1 MAVRILLIDQ
11 DLPSVHEVQSTL
23 AQAGYHVEHALP
35 GRNAVRQVV
44 LDEPNLVILAIEAD
58 EAGWQFCR
66 RLLSFL
72 DAPMLLLVSS
82 ADRLDRAT
90 GLNMGAAACLL
101 KPVIMAELQAQV
113 QALLRQTLS
122 PAARRAKNFFVDG
135 DLVVDLT
142 RWEVKIDDEPVAL
155 TPTEF
160 LLLACLIKHA
170 GEVVPHERLLVEAWG
185 SSFDTYRES
194 LKQYIHH
201 LRRKLE
207 PDPAHPQRILTR
219 WGKGYLFQRHATEE

>member
-1 MAVRILLIDQ
+1 MAVRITLIDR
-11 DLPSVHEVQSTL
+11 DRPAVHEVQSTL

-35 GRNAVRQVV
+35 GRNAMRQVV
-44 LDEPNLVILAIEAD
+44 LDEPDLVILAIEAD
-58 EAGWQFCR
+58 EAGWQFFR
-66 RLLSFL
+66 RVLSFL
-72 DAPMLLLVSS
+72 EVPLLLLL
-82 ADRLDRAT
+82 AGAGCLDRAT
-90 GLNMGAAACLL
+90 ALSQGAAACLL
-101 KPVIMAELQAQV
+101 NPVSMVELQAHV
-113 QALLRQTLS
+113 QALPRQSLS
-122 PAARRAKNFFVDG
+122 PADRRAKNYFWDG

-170 GEVVPHERLLVEAWG
+170 GRVVSHDQLLLEAWG
-185 SSFDTYRES
+185 SDYDTYRES

-207 PDPAHPQRILTR
+207 PDPAHPRRILTR
-219 WGKGYLFQRHATEE
+219 WGRGYLFQRIATDE